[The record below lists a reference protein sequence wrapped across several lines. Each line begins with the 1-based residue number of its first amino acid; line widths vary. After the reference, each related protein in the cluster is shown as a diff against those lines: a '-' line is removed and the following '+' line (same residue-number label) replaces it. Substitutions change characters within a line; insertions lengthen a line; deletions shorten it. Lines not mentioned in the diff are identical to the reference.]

1 MKLTQLLTC
10 CPTVAAV
17 AVTGMILLLS
27 TADPTRAFQ
36 QSAFSSATRSSSNG
50 HNIITKNPHH
60 PTLLTYQGQF
70 DGSSQPTATLRHQYH
85 SSRLSASGKNNEEE
99 ESFLEKAVG
108 KVKSIFPFSKSKSQ
122 MTRKEK
128 AKDEFSN
135 SIDTMLKDA
144 PLGMKMFGQIMKPM
158 VSGLVGGMA
167 QAVEEQ
173 QEQMSEM
180 LSDARNCIR
189 QDSAAV
195 QLLGGEP
202 IELGSP
208 FSQSSSTMS
217 VNGESRTNL
226 QASLEVRGSR
236 ASGVATIASAN
247 GRIENLS
254 LNVGGRSIQVET
266 TQWIGRGG
274 GGRSRSSYSGGN
286 NMDQN
291 SIINED
297 GIIDAEIVE

>member
-1 MKLTQLLTC
+1 MKRTQLATC

-17 AVTGMILLLS
+17 AVTGLLLLS

-36 QSAFSSATRSSSNG
+36 PFAFSSGTRSSSNG
-50 HNIITKNPHH
+50 KIVITTNHHH
-60 PTLLTYQGQF
+60 PTLLPYQRQF
-70 DGSSQPTATLRHQYH
+70 DGSFRPTATLLHRYH
-85 SSRLSASGKNNEEE
+85 SSRLYASGKNNEE
-99 ESFLEKAVG
+99 ESFLEKAVD

-122 MTRKEK
+122 LTRKEK

-167 QAVEEQ
+167 QAMEEQ

-236 ASGVATIASAN
+236 ASGVATITSAN

-254 LNVGGRSIQVET
+254 LNVGGRNIQVDT
-266 TQWIGRGG
+266 TGRG
-274 GGRSRSSYSGGN
+274 RRSSYSGDSN
-286 NMDQN
+286 NMGQN
-291 SIINED
+291 PIINED